1 MCFLLI
7 IEMIFGNALTIERSL
22 QAIIYISLM
31 IYISNNKQL
40 IQNTHISRIASKL
53 NFITSGWLMISYSC
67 SNEKLGIIVRT
78 D

>member
-7 IEMIFGNALTIERSL
+7 IEMIFGNALTIECSL

-31 IYISNNKQL
+31 IYISNKKQL
-40 IQNTHISRIASKL
+40 IQNTHISRIVSKL